1 MSTIKPEFV
10 FPNWVHMWE
19 NENEQFVGI
28 LYRTKG
34 VAVGGLLQRIVKS
47 I

>member
-1 MSTIKPEFV
+1 MWEMK
-10 FPNWVHMWE
+10 WE

-34 VAVGGLLQRIVKS
+34 VVVGGCYRGL
-47 I
+47 